1 MPSWA
6 GALLLAVMVGFSS
19 SALVRAAPAG
29 RPLDTA
35 PPAANAG
42 APPRISGP
50 ELVVPVPAPLVTA
63 PTDAAGTAAAPQIVL
78 YQGRLTDTS
87 GAPRTGTASLIFALY
102 GDATGGAAL
111 WNEVHTS
118 VPLTDGSFS
127 LFLGSINNFPGNAWS
142 QGERYLGIS
151 VDGQGEMVPRLRL
164 ASVPFALEAARLG
177 GRTAGDFEPSGAAAI
192 AAAGVQSQLQG
203 SDGNPPNQGS
213 NQVSW
218 NNLYGVP
225 AGLADGVDD
234 GVTAHSQL
242 GGLELND
249 HPQYALGAVLQATD
263 GSPPNL
269 GSNRVHWDNLGAV
282 PAPLVAG
289 KLPRGWLEDSA
300 VDSTKVANG
309 GLVARNIKAGS
320 LTADRLAPGA
330 IGSAQI
336 SDGSLPATKLVPSSV
351 TGTQIQN
358 GSVAGVDIQDES
370 VTSNDI
376 ANGTILGLDMA
387 VSTVTGTQ
395 VQDGTLTGNDVQDAS
410 LSGPDLADSTLT
422 GTKLLAATITRR
434 EIAPASI
441 NSAAV
446 IDSSLQAVDMRDL
459 PGVAFKN
466 IPGFVDTLET
476 QTAKVVT
483 TLTLNAPAAGYA
495 ELSLIVQVSLLHQ
508 TGASSTLKLALARD
522 FTLADSL
529 ASSYSLPSDYA
540 SGLYQ
545 FPLQGQAVFA
555 LPEAGLYTFYVL
567 GQKGTQSRIPSLANL
582 RVQAAYFPRRY

>member
-1 MPSWA
+1 MSPWA
-6 GALLLAVMVGFSS
+6 AALLLAVLAGLTDSDV
-19 SALVRAAPAG
+19 VRAVPVG
-29 RPLDTA
+29 RPLATA
-35 PPAANAG
+35 PPAAQAG
-42 APPRISGP
+42 PPSRISGP
-50 ELVVPVPAPLVTA
+50 DLVAPAPAPLIAA
-63 PTDAAGTAAAPQIVL
+63 PTDAAGAAAAPQIIL

-87 GAPRTGTASLIFALY
+87 GAPRTGTASLVFALY

-111 WNEVHTS
+111 WNEAHTA

-127 LFLGSINNFPGNAWS
+127 LFLGSINSFPVNAWS
-142 QGERYLGIS
+142 LGERYLGIS
-151 VDGQGEMVPRLRL
+151 VDGQGEMIPRLRL
-164 ASVPFALEAARLG
+164 ASVPFALEATRLG
-177 GRTAGDFEPSGAAAI
+177 GRTAADFEPAGAAAI

-225 AGLADGVDD
+225 TGLADGVDE

-242 GGLELND
+242 NGLELND

-289 KLPRGWLEDSA
+289 KLPRGWLEDAA
-300 VDSTKVANG
+300 VDSSKVANG
-309 GLVARNIKAGS
+309 GLAARNIRAGS
-320 LTADRLAPGA
+320 ITADRLAPGA

-336 SDGSLPATKLVPSSV
+336 ADASLPATKLVPSSV

-387 VSTVTGTQ
+387 VGTVTGTQ
-395 VQDGTLTGNDVQDAS
+395 VQDGTLTGNDLQDAS
-410 LSGPDLADSTLT
+410 LSGADLADSTLT

-446 IDSSLQAVDMRDL
+446 IDSSLQAVDFRDA

-466 IPGFVDTLET
+466 IPGFVDTVET
-476 QTAKVVT
+476 QTAKVIT
-483 TLTLNAPAAGYA
+483 TLSLTAPGPGYVQVTLG
-495 ELSLIVQVSLLHQ
+495 VQVSLLHQ
-508 TGASSTLKLALARD
+508 SATSTIKVGISRD
-522 FTLADSL
+522 FALGDSL
-529 ASSYSLPSDYA
+529 AATMSLPDSYPT
-540 SGLYQ
+540 GFYQ
-545 FPLQGQAVFA
+545 FPLQVQAVFE
-555 LPEAGLYTFYVL
+555 LPNAGLYTFYVL
-567 GQKGTQSRIPSLANL
+567 GLKGTQSRIPSLTNL
-582 RVQAAYFPRRY
+582 RLQAAYFPRRY